1 MKRLVLIAALLVPS
15 VASAQLVTGGD
26 MFTRLNTEQ
35 SSAYLDGVM
44 EALSYEWSTNGKK
57 NKAACAIDWYYRT
70 GGKTQRLLF
79 DTFDRYKD
87 KPVVGL
93 LKAYIDRKCGK

>member
-15 VASAQLVTGGD
+15 IASAQMYTGRD
-26 MFTRLNTEQ
+26 MFNRLTKEQ

-44 EALSYEWSTNGKK
+44 EALSYEWSATGKK
-57 NKAACAIDWYYRT
+57 DKAACAIDWYYRR
-70 GGKTQRLLF
+70 GDKTPRLLLDAF
-79 DTFDRYKD
+79 ERYKD

-93 LKAYIDRKCGK
+93 LKAYIDRQCGK

>member
-1 MKRLVLIAALLVPS
+1 MKRLFLAAALLVPS
-15 VASAQLVTGGD
+15 VASAQMYTGGD
-26 MFTRLNTEQ
+26 MFNRLSREQ

-44 EALSYEWSTNGKK
+44 ETLSYEWSANGKRE
-57 NKAACAIDWYYRT
+57 KAACAIDWYYNS

-87 KPVVGL
+87 KPVIGL